1 MFETLSRRLCMS
13 ALSILGIAAAAFG
26 QRVAVAPQ
34 YDTSHVYVAPGEV
47 DDFATSFLATFG
59 GTSTPQV
66 IVTVTPTP
74 SKTSSQLLQTP
85 SGTVSLFGFQTG
97 VPAPFGTERN
107 GYLITDM
114 KTAIAKA
121 RAVGADVIVT
131 PFPDPIGVDAVVQWP
146 GGVNMQLYW
155 HTKAPSY
162 APFPYIP
169 ENRVY
174 VSESRLA
181 AFEKAFLQ
189 FSDGKIASDDK
200 NAPGIEI
207 GEPNS
212 TVHRVRIE
220 SAFGKMVI
228 YAVNGHMVYP
238 YGSETTGYEVN
249 NLDVTLAK
257 AKKAGVAVLVPPVS
271 LGDRRSA
278 MVRFPGGYVAEIHQ
292 SLRANWDARVVA
304 SHLHE
309 AAH

>member
-1 MFETLSRRLCMS
+1 MLEMIRRWYSLG
-13 ALSILGIAAAAFG
+13 ALLFLGIAASAFG
-26 QRVAVAPQ
+26 QNVAVAPQ
-34 YDTSHVYVAPGEV
+34 YDTSHVYVAPADV
-47 DDFATSFLATFG
+47 DAFATSFLATFG
-59 GTSTPQV
+59 GTSTHQV

-97 VPAPFGTERN
+97 VPAPFGSERN

-121 RAVGADVIVT
+121 RAAGADVIVT

-162 APFPYIP
+162 APFQHIP

-174 VSESRLA
+174 VSEDRA
-181 AFEKAFLQ
+181 GAFEKAFLK
-189 FSDGKIASDDK
+189 FSDGKVVSDDRH
-200 NAPGIEI
+200 APGMEI
-207 GEPNS
+207 GKPGS
-212 TVHRVRIE
+212 TVRRIRLE

-228 YAVNGHMVYP
+228 YVVDGHMVYP
-238 YGSETTGYEVN
+238 YGSETTGYEVD
-249 NLDVTLAK
+249 NLEATIAK
-257 AKKAGVAVLVPPVS
+257 AREAGVSVLVPPGTF
-271 LGDRRSA
+271 GDRKSA

-292 SLRANWDARVVA
+292 SLQE
-304 SHLHE
+304 H
-309 AAH
+309 